1 MRIQKAE
8 SDKMGSEKMEKEFLT
23 HVLSAIE
30 ISLTEQQLAQFTK
43 YREELLS
50 WNNKFNLTAIT
61 EEKMI
66 IIKHFY
72 DSALGLK
79 AWNWQGHEKVLD
91 LGTGAGFPGI
101 PLKIICPEIQV
112 TLVDS
117 LQKRVRFLQHIIA
130 TLPLTQTEALH
141 GRAEE
146 LGQNKMYREK
156 FDIVVSRAVAS
167 LPVLV
172 EYCLPFVK
180 TGGVFLAYKGPEG
193 EEESRTG
200 VKAIAALGGKVIRT
214 ESFLLPEELS
224 KRMIIIIKKVK
235 PTPAGYPR
243 KPGMPAKKPL

>member
-1 MRIQKAE
+1 M
-8 SDKMGSEKMEKEFLT
+8 DKEFLT
-23 HVLSAIE
+23 RVFSAID
-30 ISLTEQQLAQFTK
+30 ISLTEQQLAQFEMYMT
-43 YREELLS
+43 ELLS

-61 EEKMI
+61 EEKMV

-79 AWNWQGHEKVLD
+79 AWNWTGEEKVLD

-117 LQKRVRFLQHIIA
+117 LQKRVGFLQYIIE
-130 TLPLTQTEALH
+130 TLSLTQTEAVH

-146 LGQNKMYREK
+146 LGQDKLCREK
-156 FDIVVSRAVAS
+156 FDIVVSRAVAG

-180 TGGVFLAYKGPEG
+180 MGGVFLAYKGPEG
-193 EEESRTG
+193 EEESQAG
-200 VKAIAALGGKVIRT
+200 AKAMAALGGKAVRT

-224 KRMIIIIKKVK
+224 KRTIIIIKKVK
-235 PTPAGYPR
+235 RTPTGYPR
-243 KPGMPAKKPL
+243 KPGTPAKKPL